1 METFIEIIKVILP
14 SIIAAISTFVIT
26 KYKYNKNVP
35 LDKMEIAYNR
45 IYYPIYKIL
54 NAEKNNSNNIE
65 HVIMKITPY
74 LMKYNKY
81 VDSATLKAFRLL
93 KKFKDDSAFEN
104 FRNNIY
110 NKNSFLR
117 RRLGYLEPN
126 LFQIYTYSSKNEKS
140 TLRILIEFVIIYI
153 AFMIGSLTK
162 NAIQIICAYFVII
175 FAIISIVELFV
186 LLIRWLS
193 KRRERIIKK

>member
-1 METFIEIIKVILP
+1 METFIEIIKVVLP
-14 SIIAAISTFVIT
+14 SIIAAISTFIIT

-65 HVIMKITPY
+65 QIILKITPY

-162 NAIQIICAYFVII
+162 NKIQIICAYSVII
-175 FAIISIVELFV
+175 FAIILIVELFV

-193 KRRERIIKK
+193 KRIGRIIKK

>member
-1 METFIEIIKVILP
+1 METFIEIIKVVLP
-14 SIIAAISTFVIT
+14 SIIAAISTFIIT

-65 HVIMKITPY
+65 KIILKITPY

-162 NAIQIICAYFVII
+162 NKIQIICAYSVII
-175 FAIISIVELFV
+175 FAIILIVELFV

-193 KRRERIIKK
+193 KRIGRIIKK